1 MSPSKESE
9 RLTLVAPATFGLAAG
24 LGWALYDA
32 AQLTGSDHSIWRAW
46 ALSAAAACVVAVA
59 VIPLALVVQWAW
71 NHPTGGGRL
80 RSAVGQRPARAAAY
94 WTVAAASL
102 VGLGGATFGVQVL
115 THTLF
120 ASDTVRLLAV
130 AGAVPALVAA
140 VGGLALW
147 VAPAAERLFE
157 RVEAPGVLVAFSVG
171 LPAVLVV
178 GGALAF
184 PYLAPSVWEQLPLS
198 SYLAAPTVLGAA
210 LVGAFAPASPRVVLA
225 SGLVGAVT
233 LVLAAA
239 HLATPTPDHLRR
251 ALAVNDSGTGFVFKL
266 LPDLS
271 TSNERRAAS
280 KRTTGDGAS
289 CFPGVEPLS
298 ADAIGRA
305 GKDAPDIIFIT
316 ADALRWDHTT
326 LSGYPHPTTPHI
338 AEHAKDAAVFE
349 QAYSP
354 ASNTRQSFRGFF
366 TGIYPSLVEAPPSTK
381 WGTSFVDGQ
390 ETMASYLAGAG
401 YQTIALSSRDKAFP
415 AQHGALNGFE
425 VIDETSIPLE
435 LEQGHSVAYKVDRII
450 SHLSEPDEQRPRF
463 IWTHLMEIHQP
474 YPAGP
479 DPRRFKTGRYKN
491 YDSAI
496 HFVDGELKRLL
507 DFARGP
513 MRKNDT
519 IVVLTADHGQAFKEH
534 DNVLHGSTVY
544 QEEIHVPLIFWGPDV
559 EPARFDQPVS
569 GIDILPT
576 LLGGLGLQVP
586 QALCGVDLS
595 AAISGDDGP
604 PQTSVYVENVPD
616 DTRDYFGVAF
626 IEGADK
632 LMLYPSGEVD
642 ELYDLAADPGE
653 EDDLSGE
660 YPERRRERLGAL
672 RAFYEERGID
682 PGFYRLDA
690 LDTGGKE

>member
-1 MSPSKESE
+1 MSESTQPS
-9 RLTLVAPATFGLAAG
+9 RVTLAAPATFGLAAG

-32 AQLTGSDHSIWRAW
+32 VQLTGSEHSIWRAW
-46 ALSAAAACVVAVA
+46 ALSAAAACLVAVVVA
-59 VIPLALVVQWAW
+59 PLALAVQWAW
-71 NHPTGGGRL
+71 NHPAAGGRL
-80 RSAVGQRPARAAAY
+80 RSAVGRRPARAAGY
-94 WTVAAASL
+94 LTVAAASL
-102 VGLGGATFGVQVL
+102 AVLGCATFGVQVL
-115 THTLF
+115 THSLF

-140 VGGLALW
+140 VSGLAAW
-147 VAPAAERLFE
+147 AAPVVERLFE
-157 RVEAPGVLVAFSVG
+157 RVEAPGVLVALSVG
-171 LPAVLVV
+171 LPAFLVV

-184 PYLAPSVWEQLPLS
+184 PYLAPSVWEQLALS
-198 SYLAAPTVLGAA
+198 SYLAAPIILGAA
-210 LVGAFAPASPRVVLA
+210 LVGAFAPASPRVVLV

-239 HLATPTPDHLRR
+239 HLATPMPDHLRR
-251 ALAVNDSGTGFVFKL
+251 ALAVHDSGTGFVLDL
-266 LPDLS
+266 LPELS
-271 TSNERRAAS
+271 ASEERRAAS
-280 KRTTGDGAS
+280 ERTTGDGAS

-298 ADAIGRA
+298 ADAIGRVDE
-305 GKDAPDIIFIT
+305 KAPDIIFIT

-326 LSGYPHPTTPHI
+326 LSGYEHPTTPHI

-366 TGIYPSLVEAPPSTK
+366 TGIFPSLVEAPPSTK
-381 WGTSFVDGQ
+381 WGTSFTDGQ
-390 ETMASYLAGAG
+390 ETMASYLSGAG

-425 VIDETSIPLE
+425 VIDETPIPLE

-450 SHLSEPDEQRPRF
+450 SHLSEPDEERPRF

-479 DPRRFKTGRYKN
+479 QPRRFKTGRYKK

-513 MRKNDT
+513 MRVNDT

-544 QEEIHVPLIFWGPDV
+544 QEEIHVPLIFWGPGV
-559 EPARFDQPVS
+559 KPARFDQPVS
-569 GIDILPT
+569 GIDVLPT
-576 LLGGLGLQVP
+576 LLGWMDLEVP
-586 QALCGVDLS
+586 EALCGVDLS
-595 AAISGDDGP
+595 AAVSGEGAP
-604 PQTSVYVENVPD
+604 PKAPVYVENVPD

-626 IEGADK
+626 IEGAEK
-632 LMLYPSGEVD
+632 LMLYPSGEVA
-642 ELYDLAADPGE
+642 EVYDLGADPGE
-653 EDDLSGE
+653 EDDLSE
-660 YPERRRERLGAL
+660 EQPQRLRERLSAL
-672 RAFYEERGID
+672 RTFYEERGID
-682 PGFYRLDA
+682 PNFYRLDA
-690 LDTGGKE
+690 LDSGERP